1 MALLLPAHV
10 ETILT
15 PLSWLDIASADP
27 DVVLHTNWTLVFSK
41 LDLAV
46 LWHIDLSFLF
56 SFTFAFRGLVV
67 VVLGQRLACGRRGV
81 LLRFWCR
88 GTLGGA
94 WHRHDVV
101 LHFWMQ

>member
-1 MALLLPAHV
+1 MCRTSEGGTLHCGVRFVALLLPAHV

-46 LWHIDLSFLF
+46 LWHIDLSFLLA
-56 SFTFAFRGLVV
+56 FALALVWFV
-67 VVLGQRLACGRRGV
+67 VIVFDHRFDSGRSTACCW
-81 LLRFWCR
+81 L
-88 GTLGGA
+88 
-94 WHRHDVV
+94 WH
-101 LHFWMQ
+101 